1 MRSSMPP
8 RASVTAFS
16 LGTSSSIGISEL
28 CRKTRPLSL
37 TDSVSGSLSW
47 SSPLA
52 WVCGRSMGTPAVSSG
67 ADTMKMIS
75 STSITSTI
83 GVTLISLIT
92 GRRPRRP
99 RAAPPALI
107 PIASSFRPLIDLPRQ
122 NRGEFPGKALQTLA
136 VPGYLGNELVV
147 ENGRRNGGN
156 QADCGRKQRF
166 RDTRRHHRERSVLRG
181 GDRLEA
187 RHDAPDRA
195 EQADERAG
203 GAHRGE
209 HQQPAL
215 QPLHLARNGDIH
227 HFLDPHLQ
235 AGKGFRLGLEA
246 ALPLAHGGD
255 EQRRHR
261 MRGAGGLRFV
271 K

>member
-28 CRKTRPLSL
+28 CRNTWPLSL
-37 TDSVSGSLSW
+37 TDRVSGSLSW

-99 RAAPPALI
+99 LPAAPPALI
-107 PIASSFRPLIDLPRQ
+107 PIASSFRPLVDLPRQ
-122 NRGEFPGKALQTLA
+122 NRGKFPGETLQTLT
-136 VPGYLGNELVV
+136 VPGHFRNELVV
-147 ENGRRNGGN
+147 ENGRRDGGN

-166 RDTRRHHRERSVLRG
+166 RDAGGYHRKRGILRR

-187 RHDAPDRA
+187 GH
-195 EQADERAG
+195 
-203 GAHRGE
+203 
-209 HQQPAL
+209 
-215 QPLHLARNGDIH
+215 
-227 HFLDPHLQ
+227 
-235 AGKGFRLGLEA
+235 
-246 ALPLAHGGD
+246 
-255 EQRRHR
+255 
-261 MRGAGGLRFV
+261 
-271 K
+271 